1 MFPLFA
7 CSDDLEWGHL
17 TGRFVYKGDPPPV
30 KMHLAD
36 KDKAALGDRIPDE
49 SLIVNKK
56 NRGIEN
62 IIVYLSQK
70 KSDELNVHPSYAR
83 SAKSK
88 VEFAMQNGRF
98 VPHVLLLRTSQTM
111 LQRNKDKVGHH
122 AQILL
127 ANNTPS

>member
-17 TGRFVYKGDPPPV
+17 SGRFVYNGDPPPV

-62 IIVYLSQK
+62 IIVYLSPK
-70 KSDELNVHPSYAR
+70 KSAGHFRQPS
-83 SAKSK
+83 ST
-88 VEFAMQNGRF
+88 VIPTEQNI
-98 VPHVLLLRTSQTM
+98 PLLRS
-111 LQRNKDKVGHH
+111 VIHG
-122 AQILL
+122 
-127 ANNTPS
+127 